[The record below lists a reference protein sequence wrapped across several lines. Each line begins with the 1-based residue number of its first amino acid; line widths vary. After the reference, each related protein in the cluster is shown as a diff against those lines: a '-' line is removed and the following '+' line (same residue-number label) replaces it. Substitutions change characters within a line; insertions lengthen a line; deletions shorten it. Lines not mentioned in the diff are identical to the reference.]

1 QEDDAAL
8 QGPAGH
14 HRHPRHGGAVGGRQ
28 AGRLSRSEGPALPVA
43 TLQRRPTVHRARGQV
58 GAHPGDGP
66 RIHRDP
72 RGQARRSSGAGLL
85 HGRHHR
91 RGTGPGR
98 RDEEAPGLAVKYE
111 LRVVS
116 VERSLFE
123 GDVEFIIANGADGEL
138 GVLARH
144 APLMTILKPGPLRIQ
159 ETIDGPEEL
168 LFVGG
173 GFMEVLPD
181 RVTVLADVAE
191 HADEISI
198 EKAEAARRRAQERL
212 AGTLTT
218 AEEVEFQKALAMAEA
233 RLRLARARRG

>member
-1 QEDDAAL
+1 
-8 QGPAGH
+8 
-14 HRHPRHGGAVGGRQ
+14 
-28 AGRLSRSEGPALPVA
+28 
-43 TLQRRPTVHRARGQV
+43 
-58 GAHPGDGP
+58 
-66 RIHRDP
+66 
-72 RGQARRSSGAGLL
+72 
-85 HGRHHR
+85 
-91 RGTGPGR
+91 
-98 RDEEAPGLAVKYE
+98 VKYP

-159 ETIDGPEEL
+159 EVYGGTEQV

-173 GFMEVLPD
+173 GFLEVLPD

-191 HADEISI
+191 HAEEISL
-198 EKAEAARRRAQERL
+198 ERAEEARRRAQEKL

-218 AEEVEFQKALAMAEA
+218 AEETEFQNALAVADA
-233 RLRLARARRG
+233 RLRLARMRRG

>member
-1 QEDDAAL
+1 M
-8 QGPAGH
+8 
-14 HRHPRHGGAVGGRQ
+14 
-28 AGRLSRSEGPALPVA
+28 
-43 TLQRRPTVHRARGQV
+43 
-58 GAHPGDGP
+58 
-66 RIHRDP
+66 
-72 RGQARRSSGAGLL
+72 
-85 HGRHHR
+85 
-91 RGTGPGR
+91 
-98 RDEEAPGLAVKYE
+98 KYP

-159 ETIDGPEEL
+159 ETIGGPEEL

-173 GFMEVLPD
+173 GFLEVLPD

-218 AEEVEFQKALAMAEA
+218 AEESEFQLELAMAEA
-233 RLRLARARRG
+233 RLRLARMRRG

>member
-1 QEDDAAL
+1 
-8 QGPAGH
+8 
-14 HRHPRHGGAVGGRQ
+14 
-28 AGRLSRSEGPALPVA
+28 
-43 TLQRRPTVHRARGQV
+43 
-58 GAHPGDGP
+58 
-66 RIHRDP
+66 
-72 RGQARRSSGAGLL
+72 
-85 HGRHHR
+85 
-91 RGTGPGR
+91 
-98 RDEEAPGLAVKYE
+98 VKFP

-159 ETIDGPEEL
+159 EVIGGPEQI

-173 GFMEVLPD
+173 GFLEVLPD

-191 HADEISI
+191 HADEISV
-198 EKAEAARRRAQERL
+198 ERAEEARRRAQEKL

-218 AEEVEFQKALAMAEA
+218 SEETEFQNALAMAEA
-233 RLRLARARRG
+233 RLRLARMRRG

>member
-1 QEDDAAL
+1 
-8 QGPAGH
+8 
-14 HRHPRHGGAVGGRQ
+14 
-28 AGRLSRSEGPALPVA
+28 
-43 TLQRRPTVHRARGQV
+43 
-58 GAHPGDGP
+58 
-66 RIHRDP
+66 
-72 RGQARRSSGAGLL
+72 
-85 HGRHHR
+85 
-91 RGTGPGR
+91 
-98 RDEEAPGLAVKYE
+98 VKYS

-159 ETIDGPEEL
+159 EVFGGPEQV

-173 GFMEVLPD
+173 GFLEVLPD

-191 HADEISI
+191 HAEDISV
-198 EKAEAARRRAQERL
+198 ERAEAARKRAQEKL

-218 AEEVEFQKALAMAEA
+218 AEETEFQQALAVAEA
-233 RLRLARARRG
+233 RLRLARMRRS

>member
-1 QEDDAAL
+1 L
-8 QGPAGH
+8 KFP
-14 HRHPRHGGAVGGRQ
+14 
-28 AGRLSRSEGPALPVA
+28 
-43 TLQRRPTVHRARGQV
+43 
-58 GAHPGDGP
+58 
-66 RIHRDP
+66 
-72 RGQARRSSGAGLL
+72 
-85 HGRHHR
+85 
-91 RGTGPGR
+91 
-98 RDEEAPGLAVKYE
+98 

-159 ETIDGPEEL
+159 ETIGGAEQL

-173 GFMEVLPD
+173 GFLEVLPD

-191 HADEISI
+191 HAEEISI
-198 EKAEAARRRAQERL
+198 EKAEEARRRAQERL

-218 AEEVEFQKALAMAEA
+218 AEETEFQNALAMAEA
-233 RLRLARARRG
+233 RLRLARMRRT

>member
-1 QEDDAAL
+1 M
-8 QGPAGH
+8 
-14 HRHPRHGGAVGGRQ
+14 
-28 AGRLSRSEGPALPVA
+28 
-43 TLQRRPTVHRARGQV
+43 
-58 GAHPGDGP
+58 
-66 RIHRDP
+66 
-72 RGQARRSSGAGLL
+72 
-85 HGRHHR
+85 
-91 RGTGPGR
+91 
-98 RDEEAPGLAVKYE
+98 KFE

-123 GDVEFIIANGADGEL
+123 GEVEFIIANGADGEL

-159 ETIDGPEEL
+159 KVYGGEEEV

-218 AEEVEFQKALAMAEA
+218 SEEIEFQNELATAEA